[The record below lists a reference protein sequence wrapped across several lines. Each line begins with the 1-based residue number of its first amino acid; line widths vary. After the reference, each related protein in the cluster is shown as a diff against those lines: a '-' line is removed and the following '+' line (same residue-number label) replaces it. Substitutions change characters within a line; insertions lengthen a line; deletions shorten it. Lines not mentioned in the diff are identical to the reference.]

1 MADSPAFALA
11 SQELERLTKMT
22 SAEARGTMRLAL
34 RDAGLSAGGVRS
46 HELRVVLEKL
56 MPRELASRRIAD
68 GEAVCR
74 EIARRLTEVSDADAG
89 DTPDAVFGRLGGR

>member
-1 MADSPAFALA
+1 MADSLVFAFAA
-11 SQELERLTKMT
+11 QELERLTKMT
-22 SAEARGTMRLAL
+22 TAEARGTMRLAL
-34 RDAGLSAGGVRS
+34 RDAGFSAGAVRS

-74 EIARRLTEVSDADAG
+74 EIVRRLDEVREAATG

>member
-22 SAEARGTMRLAL
+22 STEARGTMRLAL
-34 RDAGLSAGGVRS
+34 RDAGFSAGAVRA

-68 GEAVCR
+68 GDAICR
-74 EIARRLTEVSDADAG
+74 EIAERLAQVHEDESG

>member
-34 RDAGLSAGGVRS
+34 RDAGFSASAVRS
-46 HELRVVLEKL
+46 HELRVVLEKV
-56 MPRELASRRIAD
+56 MPHELAVRRIAD
-68 GEAVCR
+68 GDAVCR
-74 EIARRLTEVSDADAG
+74 EIARSLAQVNDAG
-89 DTPDAVFGRLGGR
+89 AGDSADAVFGRLGGR